1 MRRVLLV
8 CDHERWFNL
17 GTKCCVG
24 WRNLQLCAKGMN
36 LPRSVEMGRRP
47 RCSATRG
54 PSPDVEAANKT
65 RKKKCVISSDHRSIS
80 VAHLQEG
87 IELGPCPFRRLIQQ
101 PDRLRRSRRR
111 GAFRLSPEAACQLGR
126 FPPREERLR
135 NTKNVNVS
143 LGEMREVRHVREL
156 VSPKTPMH
164 ATLRGRSLR

>member
-1 MRRVLLV
+1 
-8 CDHERWFNL
+8 
-17 GTKCCVG
+17 
-24 WRNLQLCAKGMN
+24 MN

-126 FPPREERLR
+126 FSPREKRLR
-135 NTKNVNVS
+135 STKNVNVS

-164 ATLRGRSLR
+164 VTLRVAHCDECSCPSLKGRERSDQRNMSSRLVHVAQVSRPL